1 MFVGIPTSIKLLIL
15 VLQVEVETMG
25 VEAVMAAKV
34 AEVAVAEVK
43 TLKKKVSPLLTLMLD
58 LCVL

>member
-15 VLQVEVETMG
+15 VLQVEETVEM
-25 VEAVMAAKV
+25 MAAAEEVV
-34 AEVAVAEVK
+34 AEAK